1 MALFYGFLIGVGFI
15 IFVYPLITDIY
26 SIIAQGVEYI
36 NTVIACKTAR
46 LQIMLQKEQAKIEG
60 GEQTLAMGF
69 HYNGDENEYW
79 EDDDDDDEFWEED
92 E

>member
-46 LQIMLQKEQAKIEG
+46 LQIMLQKEQNKIEG

-69 HYNGDENEYW
+69 HYNGDEDEYL
-79 EDDDDDDEFWEED
+79 DDDDDDEYWEED

>member
-15 IFVYPLITDIY
+15 IFVYPLIIDIY
-26 SIIAQGVEYI
+26 SIITQGVEYI
-36 NTVIACKTAR
+36 NTIIACKTAR
-46 LQIMLQKEQAKIEG
+46 LQITLQKEQAKIEGG

-69 HYNGDENEYW
+69 HYNGDEDEYW
-79 EDDDDDDEFWEED
+79 DDDDDDEYWEED

>member
-15 IFVYPLITDIY
+15 VFVYPLITDIY

-46 LQIMLQKEQAKIEG
+46 LQIMLQKEQAKIED

-69 HYNGDENEYW
+69 HYNGDEDEYL
-79 EDDDDDDEFWEED
+79 DDDDNDEYWDED

>member
-1 MALFYGFLIGVGFI
+1 MALFYGFLIGVIFI

-36 NTVIACKTAR
+36 NTIIACKTAR
-46 LQIMLQKEQAKIEG
+46 LQITLQKEQAKIEG

-69 HYNGDENEYW
+69 HYNEDEDEYW
-79 EDDDDDDEFWEED
+79 DDDDDDEYWDED

>member
-1 MALFYGFLIGVGFI
+1 MALFYGFLIGIIFI
-15 IFVYPLITDIY
+15 IFIYPLITDIY

-46 LQIMLQKEQAKIEG
+46 LQIMLQKEQAKIED

-69 HYNGDENEYW
+69 HYNGDEDEYW
-79 EDDDDDDEFWEED
+79 DDDDDDEYWEGD

>member
-69 HYNGDENEYW
+69 HYNGDEDEYW
-79 EDDDDDDEFWEED
+79 EDDEY
-92 E
+92 

>member
-15 IFVYPLITDIY
+15 IFVYPFITDIY

-69 HYNGDENEYW
+69 QYNGDEDEYW
-79 EDDDDDDEFWEED
+79 EDDDDEFWEED

>member
-46 LQIMLQKEQAKIEG
+46 LQIMLQKAQLLTIFA
-60 GEQTLAMGF
+60 
-69 HYNGDENEYW
+69 NS
-79 EDDDDDDEFWEED
+79 
-92 E
+92 

>member
-69 HYNGDENEYW
+69 HYNGDEDEYL
-79 EDDDDDDEFWEED
+79 EDDDDEFWEED

>member
-69 HYNGDENEYW
+69 QYNGDEDKYW
-79 EDDDDDDEFWEED
+79 EDDDDEFWEED

>member
-26 SIIAQGVEYI
+26 SIITQGVEYI
-36 NTVIACKTAR
+36 NTIIACKTAR
-46 LQIMLQKEQAKIEG
+46 LQITLQKEQAKIEG
-60 GEQTLAMGF
+60 GEEQILAMGF
-69 HYNGDENEYW
+69 HYNGDEDEYW
-79 EDDDDDDEFWEED
+79 DDDDDEYWEED

>member
-1 MALFYGFLIGVGFI
+1 MALFYGFLIGVIFI

-46 LQIMLQKEQAKIEG
+46 LQIMLQKEQAKIES

-69 HYNGDENEYW
+69 HYNGDEDEYW
-79 EDDDDDDEFWEED
+79 DDDDDEYWEED

>member
-1 MALFYGFLIGVGFI
+1 MALFYGFLIGIVFI

-46 LQIMLQKEQAKIEG
+46 LQIMLQKEQAKIED

-69 HYNGDENEYW
+69 RYNGDEDEYW
-79 EDDDDDDEFWEED
+79 DDDDDDEYWEED

>member
-1 MALFYGFLIGVGFI
+1 MALFYGFLIGIVFI

-69 HYNGDENEYW
+69 HYNGDE
-79 EDDDDDDEFWEED
+79 DE
-92 E
+92 

>member
-1 MALFYGFLIGVGFI
+1 MALFYGFLIGIGFI

-36 NTVIACKTAR
+36 NTAIACKTAR
-46 LQIMLQKEQAKIEG
+46 LQITLQKEQAEIEG

-69 HYNGDENEYW
+69 HYNGYEDEYL
-79 EDDDDDDEFWEED
+79 DDDDDEFWEED

>member
-1 MALFYGFLIGVGFI
+1 MALFYGFLIGIVFI
-15 IFVYPLITDIY
+15 IFIYPLITDIY
-26 SIIAQGVEYI
+26 SIISQGVEYI

-46 LQIMLQKEQAKIEG
+46 LQIMLQREQAKTEG

-69 HYNGDENEYW
+69 HYNGDEDEYW
-79 EDDDDDDEFWEED
+79 DDDDDDEYWEED

>member
-1 MALFYGFLIGVGFI
+1 MALFYGFLIGIVFI

-26 SIIAQGVEYI
+26 SIIAKGVEYI

-46 LQIMLQKEQAKIEG
+46 LQIMLQKEQAKIED

-69 HYNGDENEYW
+69 HYNGDEDEYL
-79 EDDDDDDEFWEED
+79 EDDDDEFWEED

>member
-69 HYNGDENEYW
+69 HYNGDEDKYW
-79 EDDDDDDEFWEED
+79 EDDDDEFWEED

>member
-1 MALFYGFLIGVGFI
+1 MALFYGFLIGIGFI

-36 NTVIACKTAR
+36 NTVMACKTAR
-46 LQIMLQKEQAKIEG
+46 LQIKLQKEQAKIEG

-69 HYNGDENEYW
+69 HYNGDEDEYF
-79 EDDDDDDEFWEED
+79 DDDDDEFWEED

>member
-15 IFVYPLITDIY
+15 VFVYPLITDIY

-36 NTVIACKTAR
+36 NTAIACKTAR
-46 LQIMLQKEQAKIEG
+46 LQITLQKEQAEIEG

-69 HYNGDENEYW
+69 HYNGDEDEYL
-79 EDDDDDDEFWEED
+79 DDDDDEFWEEV

>member
-1 MALFYGFLIGVGFI
+1 MALFYGFLIGIGFI

-26 SIIAQGVEYI
+26 SIISQGVEYI

-46 LQIMLQKEQAKIEG
+46 LQIMLQKEHAKIEG

-69 HYNGDENEYW
+69 HYNGDEDEYW
-79 EDDDDDDEFWEED
+79 EDDDDDEFWEED

>member
-1 MALFYGFLIGVGFI
+1 MALFYGFLIGIVFI

-69 HYNGDENEYW
+69 HYNGDEDEYC
-79 EDDDDDDEFWEED
+79 EDDDDEFWEED

>member
-1 MALFYGFLIGVGFI
+1 MALFYGFLIGVIFI

-60 GEQTLAMGF
+60 REQTFAMGF
-69 HYNGDENEYW
+69 HYNGDEDEYW
-79 EDDDDDDEFWEED
+79 EDDDDEFWEED

>member
-26 SIIAQGVEYI
+26 SIITQGVEYI

-69 HYNGDENEYW
+69 HYNGDEDEYW
-79 EDDDDDDEFWEED
+79 EDDDDEFWEED

>member
-36 NTVIACKTAR
+36 NTIIACKTAR
-46 LQIMLQKEQAKIEG
+46 LQIMLQKEQTKIEG

-69 HYNGDENEYW
+69 HYNGDEDEYW
-79 EDDDDDDEFWEED
+79 EDDDDNEFWEENA
-92 E
+92 

>member
-36 NTVIACKTAR
+36 NTAIACKTAR
-46 LQIMLQKEQAKIEG
+46 LQITLQKEQTEIEG

-69 HYNGDENEYW
+69 HYNGDEDEYL
-79 EDDDDDDEFWEED
+79 DDDDDDEYWDED

>member
-1 MALFYGFLIGVGFI
+1 MALFYGFLIGIVFI

-60 GEQTLAMGF
+60 GEQTLARGF
-69 HYNGDENEYW
+69 HYNGDEDEYW
-79 EDDDDDDEFWEED
+79 EDDDDEFWEED